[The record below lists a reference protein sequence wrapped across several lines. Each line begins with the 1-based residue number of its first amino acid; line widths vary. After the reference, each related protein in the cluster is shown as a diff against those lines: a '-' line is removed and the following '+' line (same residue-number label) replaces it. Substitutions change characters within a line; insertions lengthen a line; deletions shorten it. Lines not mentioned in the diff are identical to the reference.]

1 IKSALE
7 NQFPPLWVE
16 GELSNLSRPT
26 SGHVYFTLKDEYA
39 QIRSVVW
46 REIAQSIPFEMEN
59 GMHII
64 VSAKL
69 SVYEKQ
75 GQYQLYVEDI
85 QPVGIGKL
93 ELAFQQLKEKL
104 FKEGLFDEDHKKP
117 VPEYP
122 QRIGIVTSP
131 TGAALKDF
139 VNVISRRF
147 PGLELVLYPVRVQGE
162 GAAEEIAE
170 AIRDFNQYKRVEVLV
185 LTRGGGSL
193 EDLWAFNEEKV
204 ARAIFSSR
212 IPVVSAVGHQIDF
225 TIADFV
231 ADMRAPTPSAAAEI
245 LVKDRKDIL
254 ESVRGWSQRMAVS
267 GLGLVEFYRQKLA
280 TVLSSYGMKR
290 PRDLIRENR
299 NRLTELS
306 AKMGSSM
313 HNLLSHSKRELAK
326 LAGQLNALSPLGV
339 LERGYSICYKLPEM
353 KLVRSASGLKVE
365 DEVEVL
371 LWKGR
376 IRSQVKRVIP
386 N

>member
-1 IKSALE
+1 MHNPLSNVKVHSVWELTQEIKSALE
-7 NQFPPLWVE
+7 DRFPPLWVE
-16 GELSNLSRPT
+16 GEISNLSRPA

-39 QIRSVVW
+39 QIRCVLW
-46 REIAQSIPFEMEN
+46 RETAQSIPFEMEN

-122 QRIGIVTSP
+122 HRIGIVTSP

-147 PGLELVLYPVRVQGE
+147 PAVELVLYPVRVQGE
-162 GAAEEIAE
+162 GAAEEIGE
-170 AIRDFNQYKRVEVLV
+170 AIRDFNQYKRVDVLV

-204 ARAIFSSR
+204 ARAIFASR

-231 ADMRAPTPSAAAEI
+231 ADLRAATPSAAAEI
-245 LVKDRKDIL
+245 LVKDRKEIL
-254 ESVRGWSQRMAVS
+254 ESVRGWTQRMAVS
-267 GLGLVEFYRQKLA
+267 ELGLVEFYRQKLA
-280 TVLSSYGMKR
+280 TVLSSYGIKR
-290 PRDLIRENR
+290 PRDLIQENR

-306 AKMGSSM
+306 AKLRIFQEGTGETGRAIECLIPTGSSGAGIQ
-313 HNLLSHSKRELAK
+313 HLLQT
-326 LAGQLNALSPLGV
+326 AGDEAGPV
-339 LERGYSICYKLPEM
+339 CF
-353 KLVRSASGLKVE
+353 RSE
-365 DEVEVL
+365 
-371 LWKGR
+371 GR
-376 IRSQVKRVIP
+376 R
-386 N
+386 